1 MPVLLVRPPASSL
14 AQGQITHIAAP
25 SDVSYPKAQ
34 EQWANY
40 VKIYAEREWT
50 LIPVPRDD
58 SCPDSVFIE
67 DSIVVFGDMAVI
79 ASPGA
84 ETRKPEIGPV
94 ETTVK
99 ERLPGLKLHKIEL
112 PGTLDGGDVLKVG
125 KTVYVGR
132 SSRTNDEG
140 IRQLADIVGKEGYE
154 VKAIPTT
161 KALHLSECTPSA
173 CLRTP
178 RLPAAAAAVC
188 IDPS

>member
-25 SDVSYPKAQ
+25 SDVSFPKAQ

-40 VKIYAEREWT
+40 VKIFAEREWA

-84 ETRKPEIGPV
+84 ETRKAEIGPV

-99 ERLPGLKLHKIEL
+99 ERLPGLKLHRIEL

-132 SSRTNDEG
+132 SSRTSQSWYLRVRTDDHHEEDWKSIAIAENVSS
-140 IRQLADIVGKEGYE
+140 VGKWSVG
-154 VKAIPTT
+154 
-161 KALHLSECTPSA
+161 
-173 CLRTP
+173 
-178 RLPAAAAAVC
+178 
-188 IDPS
+188 